1 MDDYSRFVP
10 AVKFELIPI
19 KNLVSNQE
27 YQRALSQKH
36 INRAAANFD
45 VFQINP
51 VKVSRRDGINYVFN
65 GQHTIE
71 IVALVSGSRETP
83 VWCMVYE
90 DLYYEHEAD
99 IFANQQKFV
108 KQLSS
113 YEIFVASIEAGSDKE
128 GIIKN
133 LVESYGMRI
142 GKTRAPGVICSIA
155 TLESIYTKY
164 GVAVLDRTLRMVI
177 GTWEGDVNSF
187 GANIL
192 SAIAKL
198 IVVYDEKLNEVIFKQ
213 KVGALSVQAIT
224 RRARDRRPGS
234 LGFAEAMLIAYNFKS
249 KYPLRQN
256 KLYDKHH
263 PYNPNDVGQYDDEE
277 DADEEESEVDDEE

>member
-113 YEIFVASIEAGSDKE
+113 YEIFVASIEAGNDKE
-128 GIIKN
+128 VIIKD
-133 LVESYGMRI
+133 LV
-142 GKTRAPGVICSIA
+142 AICSPPVFLRLYSLHKRFKLGDRRYLRVFAQHLVDVLLVGFIGSTVEDGDDTRIVLA
-155 TLESIYTKY
+155 TYESSHSLTK
-164 GVAVLDRTLRMVI
+164 LDFIRSANCRSNLLFI
-177 GTWEGDVNSF
+177 WQNNSF
-187 GANIL
+187 Q
-192 SAIAKL
+192 
-198 IVVYDEKLNEVIFKQ
+198 F
-213 KVGALSVQAIT
+213 
-224 RRARDRRPGS
+224 
-234 LGFAEAMLIAYNFKS
+234 
-249 KYPLRQN
+249 
-256 KLYDKHH
+256 
-263 PYNPNDVGQYDDEE
+263 
-277 DADEEESEVDDEE
+277 